1 MCGIVGYCGKR
12 NASEIIYKGL
22 KQLEY
27 RGYDSAGI
35 AVVSDGTVSAVKK
48 QGRVANIEAE
58 AKALRGNVG
67 IGHTRWATHGPYT
80 RQQAVFPLEWV
91 RQAKF
96 FPYVSKIDAGYGDR
110 NLCCRNCE

>member
-35 AVVSDGTVSAVKK
+35 AVVSDGTVSAV
-48 QGRVANIEAE
+48 
-58 AKALRGNVG
+58 
-67 IGHTRWATHGPYT
+67 
-80 RQQAVFPLEWV
+80 
-91 RQAKF
+91 
-96 FPYVSKIDAGYGDR
+96 IDAVAFEGYDLLIALVASAVGVSGACFVILTAFSIKLRRVRD
-110 NLCCRNCE
+110 EG